1 MNLPSQSQHP
11 ARKKPIQERGQQKY
25 ELLLAATAALLEE
38 QGYEAVTTKAIAA
51 RADSAIGSFYQFFS
65 NKEAAVNA
73 LVQRYRSR
81 IRDFL
86 AQSVAKSAGAGLNS
100 ADVENMIVGLAE
112 IYRDL
117 PGFRGIWAGNF
128 DDGPLKSQAE
138 RLQREVFDA
147 LNAALRA
154 AFPDVSTEDR
164 ERCLATALETAK
176 HLLAN
181 AEDPEQTL
189 TEMRRMLGFYIASYF
204 G

>member
-25 ELLLAATAALLEE
+25 ELLLAAAAALLEE

-86 AQSVAKSAGAGLNS
+86 EASVMQAAGGGLDS
-100 ADVENMIVGLAE
+100 DDVENMIVGLAE

-128 DDGPLKSQAE
+128 EEGPLKSQAQQ
-138 RLQREVFDA
+138 LQIEVFDG
-147 LNAALRA
+147 LNTALRE
-154 AFPDVSTEDR
+154 AFPMVTTDDR
-164 ERCLATALETAK
+164 ERCLATTLDTAR

-181 AEDPEQTL
+181 TEDPEKTFA
-189 TEMRRMLGFYIASYF
+189 EMRRMLGLYIASYF